1 MVGIEGLYFVI
12 ASTSR
17 ARFVRP
23 GPDDNLHTVRVIDSI
38 TVAGPGTRDTGK
50 PVPPDADPDRFARLL
65 AGRINDDFAVDL
77 FAGLVLVA
85 AAEVL
90 TGLLSMLD
98 GPTSA
103 SLIGSLAKD
112 LIDVPDL
119 ELWPHLRSWV
129 RPEDG
134 V

>member
-1 MVGIEGLYFVI
+1 
-12 ASTSR
+12 
-17 ARFVRP
+17 
-23 GPDDNLHTVRVIDSI
+23 
-38 TVAGPGTRDTGK
+38 
-50 PVPPDADPDRFARLL
+50 
-65 AGRINDDFAVDL
+65 
-77 FAGLVLVA
+77 
-85 AAEVL
+85 
-90 TGLLSMLD
+90 MLD

-112 LIDVPDL
+112 LTDVPDL